1 MADFIFRISPYIV
14 SGSYTSSRLGQFVHE
29 WGDRFLLIADPVL
42 ADFGTVEKVEVSL
55 KERGINYFKFD
66 ELPECTD
73 TELITQVLKL
83 ARDACVHGV
92 ISVGGTR
99 TSSLARAVA
108 SLFNEERNIYDFID
122 SEADPSVPIP
132 YIAVPTTSSN
142 SFLFADTVPI
152 VDARTGQIKIIKT
165 RKGLCRLAVYDP
177 NLPVSLTDKQFIT
190 MLLHTLC
197 IAGEAYLS
205 QKANFFSDTIAGKS
219 IELLGF
225 AMGSVPAAGSTTV
238 SKQQFAMDGGCMAAL
253 AAACSSGSLATL
265 LAQAISARH
274 KLPPSLI
281 VSILLP
287 HLIEDA
293 ASYKKERLLHLA
305 HILNV
310 AVETSTTDAAV
321 ALLSEAVRNK
331 TAQFDLPSRLADLSL
346 TMEQLALCVGDLE
359 KIDTVQGFYRSISQD
374 DLFDLIKRAF

>member
-29 WGDRFLLIADPVL
+29 WGDRFMLIADPVL

-122 SEADPSVPIP
+122 SDADPSVPIP

-152 VDARTGQIKIIKT
+152 VDARAGQIKIIKT
-165 RKGLCRLAVYDP
+165 CKGLCRLAVYDP

-205 QKANFFSDTIAGKS
+205 QKANFFSDTIAGKG

-225 AMGSVPAAGSTTV
+225 AMGSVTPTV
-238 SKQQFAMDGGCMAAL
+238 SKQQLAMDGGCMAAL

-274 KLPPSLI
+274 KRSPSLI

-293 ASYKKERLLHLA
+293 ADYKKERLLHIA
-305 HILNV
+305 RILNV
-310 AVETSTTDAAV
+310 AAETSTTEPAV
-321 ALLSEAVRNK
+321 SLLSEAVRNK
-331 TAQFDLPSRLADLSL
+331 IAQFNLPSRLADLSL